1 MPVHL
6 LAPSLLCPGTPV
18 AQSKPHKRLFSAPA
32 HRLGEFGQSHPVVWN
47 TFFLG
52 LVLTRPKEALAYDAA
67 PPPRAGPLG
76 IGDLKKA
83 LKQGLGCFSYGRG
96 AWLSLL
102 RANTGAAGGRE
113 WGQAGPILSH
123 KYSQFSIPREK
134 RALLVNGVDFII
146 LLYCLWPISQSR
158 KERDQPGWFGSRR
171 WEEVI
176 WGQKDSLLSLRISG
190 QLGQQRDHPSP
201 CRSSSCHSYPP
212 NMCGPLASSSLQLA
226 CAESHPC
233 VGFLASRVD
242 TPEITVSAK
251 AL

>member
-1 MPVHL
+1 M
-6 LAPSLLCPGTPV
+6 

-146 LLYCLWPISQSR
+146 LLYCLWPFHSQGKKETSQAGSVHDGGR
-158 KERDQPGWFGSRR
+158 KSYGDRRTLCFPFGFQANS
-171 WEEVI
+171 
-176 WGQKDSLLSLRISG
+176 DSKGTIR
-190 QLGQQRDHPSP
+190 
-201 CRSSSCHSYPP
+201 PP
-212 NMCGPLASSSLQLA
+212 ADPPHVTLTL
-226 CAESHPC
+226 PTC
-233 VGFLASRVD
+233 VVH
-242 TPEITVSAK
+242 
-251 AL
+251 